1 MNATTTRL
9 FGTAFALTLSITAGA
24 SAKEPLPVKFCT
36 TAPRDV
42 FVAVSYYEEAKS
54 RWMVEGWWKVTRH
67 ECVKVGSFDG
77 DRFYYFAEM
86 QMRGRHFVWPPPR
99 EQELPL
105 CVQPNAFA
113 RANIKG
119 QRCLRGERLV
129 GFAENPLDAPGM
141 TINLVHH

>member
-1 MNATTTRL
+1 MNVKTTKL
-9 FGTAFALTLSITAGA
+9 LSAAFGITLSFTTIA

-42 FVAVSYYEEAKS
+42 FVAVSYYDEAKS

-67 ECVKVGSFDG
+67 ECVKVGSFEG

-86 QMRGRHFVWPPPR
+86 RMRGRLYVWPAPR
-99 EQELPL
+99 EKELTL

-113 RANIKG
+113 RANLKG
-119 QRCLRGERLV
+119 QQCIRGERVV
-129 GFAENPLDAPGM
+129 GFAENTLDAPGA